1 MPIIS
6 HATQQVTSS
15 NERSIY
21 NRRPKALFVHTDML
35 CKHLIDKNFSG
46 LEKYVDKKIGSLS
59 INYSVDALG
68 RVLDGDNGT
77 IINKN
82 YNSID
87 GVKISIDE
95 KLQKIA
101 EVSSKKISK
110 GSVVILD
117 TNTSQIL
124 ASVSLGGDYLNRSL
138 RPYAIG
144 SIFKIVVAAAALENN
159 INPQYDCKSKIK
171 VGDTT
176 FHCQNKHKHGK
187 QHIKEALANSC
198 NCYFVNLA
206 LKLGKDKILNT
217 AKAIGFG
224 ESFNLFDNTF
234 PVTDL
239 SFPNEEELN
248 SKGQLALLG
257 FGQGKLTD
265 NPLHFASVV
274 SAVANGGYYNF
285 PTLNINSKDNK
296 RAFSAKTA
304 QTLKEYMKYV
314 VDNGTGFNAQYE
326 SNTAGKTAT
335 AQTGIYEDGK
345 EQLNTWFVG
354 FYPYDKPAYSI
365 AIMCEGGKSGA
376 EDCCPVFRS
385 IVESIDK
392 M

>member
-1 MPIIS
+1 
-6 HATQQVTSS
+6 
-15 NERSIY
+15 
-21 NRRPKALFVHTDML
+21 
-35 CKHLIDKNFSG
+35 
-46 LEKYVDKKIGSLS
+46 
-59 INYSVDALG
+59 
-68 RVLDGDNGT
+68 
-77 IINKN
+77 
-82 YNSID
+82 
-87 GVKISIDE
+87 
-95 KLQKIA
+95 
-101 EVSSKKISK
+101 
-110 GSVVILD
+110 
-117 TNTSQIL
+117 
-124 ASVSLGGDYLNRSL
+124 
-138 RPYAIG
+138 
-144 SIFKIVVAAAALENN
+144 
-159 INPQYDCKSKIK
+159 
-171 VGDTT
+171 
-176 FHCQNKHKHGK
+176 
-187 QHIKEALANSC
+187 LANSC

-314 VDNGTGFNAQYE
+314 VDNGTGFNAQYK